1 MSSACGRSSMLG
13 GLRSAMRNLRASDQ
27 AVNRGL
33 DRALLRNGINVIPG
47 LGRFVSL
54 AHGDDHF
61 ETTARAVD
69 RAFRELDESGTRT
82 ATQAGFTW

>member
-1 MSSACGRSSMLG
+1 MLG

-33 DRALLRNGINVIPG
+33 DRVL
-47 LGRFVSL
+47 
-54 AHGDDHF
+54 
-61 ETTARAVD
+61 D

-82 ATQAGFTW
+82 ASQAGFTW